1 MKLTSLKTSV
11 KGVSLKSINRL
22 YIKMKKTR
30 IAFIVLLLLTSGL
43 LFCAV
48 LHPGAPSEKRRA
60 ILQLMVSGI
69 EAEHFKPVAVDDSLS
84 KRIYTLY
91 LKRLNRDKLYFTQE
105 DIAKFKPYEFKLDSA
120 IAQGTFEFFDLVNHT
135 FDKRLGEDSMYAKE
149 ILSKP
154 FDYSVKEEIQTD
166 PDKAPFP
173 KNLDDLHDRWRKIIK
188 YETLAKLVDL
198 INAQEKGI
206 KKIDSTIDVP
216 AFEGNSIYSFDN
228 NKRDALVKAINIKAS
243 GKEKKDTSFKIKTFA
258 ELEKEARSKEL
269 KTYENYFHDI
279 RDINDTDKV
288 NEFFDVISNCFDPH
302 TEYFAPAEGKNFEI
316 SMSGQLEGI
325 GAQLADKSG
334 SITIE
339 KVIPGSPAWKSGE
352 LKEGDVFLKVGQ
364 GKAEPVDIEGMSLSK
379 AVQLIRGKK
388 GTEVRLTVK
397 SGTTT
402 KVVSLIR
409 DVIHLEDTYA
419 HAAVIDNNGEKM
431 GYIRLPEFYTDFSGN
446 GGRRCSDD
454 VRALVK
460 ELQADNVKGIIIDL
474 RDNGGGSLQDVVR
487 MAGIFVPRGPIVQIK
502 SRAMETQTMSSRDTA
517 ALYKGPLVVMVNGA
531 SASASEIFAAA
542 MQDYKRGVIMGSQTY
557 GKGTVQQVFPLD
569 DKISPA
575 FSNLR
580 PLGQVK
586 ITISKFYRIN
596 GGTTQKDGVVPDV
609 VMPDPY
615 QYLYEKEKDADYPLS
630 WDKITPANYK
640 EWNHAPDVKYLSDE
654 SVKRT
659 GNDSIFNLIRD
670 EAKNFKQE
678 RDSTLYSLN
687 LDEFRK
693 AEKIR
698 SEINKHFDVIT
709 KPLYFEHVLPVS
721 GVKGF
726 KKDTTDL
733 PLANKPDGFS
743 PKYMVSGNVQVY
755 ISPTTPEKEK
765 MRADTNEAKSENVWL
780 TRLTKDPELFE
791 ATRVISDMK

>member
-1 MKLTSLKTSV
+1 MNLTPSKPSVKEVYLNSLK
-11 KGVSLKSINRL
+11 RL
-22 YIKMKKTR
+22 YLKMKKTR
-30 IAFIVLLLLTSGL
+30 IAFVVLLLLTSGL
-43 LFCAV
+43 LLCAV
-48 LHPGAPSEKRRA
+48 IHPVPQSEKRRA

-69 EAEHFKPVAVDDSLS
+69 EAEHFKPIPVDDSLS

-105 DIAKFKPYEFKLDSA
+105 DINKFKPYEFKLDSA
-120 IAQGTFEFFDLVNHT
+120 ISQGTFEFFDLVNRT
-135 FDKRLGEDSMYAKE
+135 FDKRLGEDSVYAKE

-166 PDKAPFP
+166 PDKTPFP
-173 KNLDDLHDRWRKIIK
+173 KNLDELHDRWRKIIK
-188 YETLAKLVDL
+188 YETLAKLVEL

-206 KKIDSTIDVP
+206 KKIDSTFDGKEL
-216 AFEGNSIYSFDN
+216 EGNAVFSFDN
-228 NKRDALVKAINIKAS
+228 NKRDALVKSVMAKAS
-243 GKEKKDTSFKIKTFA
+243 ENDKKDTGFKIRTYA
-258 ELEKEARSKEL
+258 EMEADARSKEL

-279 RDINDTDKV
+279 NDVNDTDKV

-325 GAQLADKSG
+325 GAQLQDKSG

-352 LKEGDVFLKVGQ
+352 LKEGDVFLKVAQ

-419 HAAVIDNNGEKM
+419 HAAVIDNNGEKI
-431 GYIRLPEFYTDFSGN
+431 GYIRLPEFYTDFAGN

-460 ELQADNVKGIIIDL
+460 ELQGDNVKGIVIDL

-517 ALYKGPLVVMVNGA
+517 ALYKGPLLVMVNGA

-569 DKISPA
+569 DKISPS
-575 FSNLR
+575 FNNLK

-596 GGTTQKDGVVPDV
+596 GGTTQKDGVMPDV
-609 VMPDPY
+609 LMPDPY

-630 WDKITPANYK
+630 WDKISPANYK
-640 EWNHAPDVKYLSDE
+640 EWSHAPDVKYLSDE

-687 LDEFRK
+687 LEAYRK
-693 AEKIR
+693 EEKIR
-698 SEINKHFDVIT
+698 SETNKRFNAIN
-709 KPLYFEHVLPVS
+709 KPLYFEKVQQVEGVKPDKSDSAYMASPESPDLAMVAGKVHVLLS
-721 GVKGF
+721 
-726 KKDTTDL
+726 
-733 PLANKPDGFS
+733 A
-743 PKYMVSGNVQVY
+743 
-755 ISPTTPEKEK
+755 TTPEKAK
-765 MRADTNEAKSENVWL
+765 MRADTNEAKSENTWL
-780 TRLTKDPELFE
+780 KRLTKDPELFE